1 MDLKKIYRGME
12 NGTEALQE
20 NFETIA
26 LAFYPIGAIY
36 QSTISTDPATLFGG
50 SWERIQGRFLV
61 GASSSDTDF
70 TAAKAGGTKNLINH
84 VHVAGQGIDT
94 VARSSGTLV
103 ASKTNYTGNF
113 EGTIQ
118 QLPPYLAVYM
128 WKRTA

>member
-12 NGTEALQE
+12 NGAEEIQK

-36 QSTISTDPATLFGG
+36 QSTMSTDPATLFGG

-70 TAAKAGGTKNLINH
+70 SAAKTGGTKNMVNH
-84 VHVAGQGIDT
+84 KHVVGEGIDT
-94 VARSSGTLV
+94 VTRASGTLV
-103 ASKTNYTGNF
+103 ASKTNYTGIF

-118 QLPPYLAVYM
+118 QLPPYLSVYM
-128 WKRTA
+128 WKRVA